1 MQRTIRLR
9 PYAIAIIL
17 IGLVFSAL
25 NYFLVNFVRSMFLRR
40 LEEES
45 LNYASIY
52 SHSLVKS
59 REAYRAINDLL
70 EQRLLTASSTAAL
83 FSDQLSDEALRA
95 LADSLSVDEIYIYS
109 PAGIIEY
116 STRPEYLGWEAP
128 PGHPVHEFMV
138 SGLASLVEDIRRDS
152 ESDRYYKYA
161 YLRLADERFVQLGI
175 GADFV
180 QGFLSSFE
188 LQRTVDEIGGF
199 HLVDHV
205 CFAGPDFVV
214 LASSGEHHHVGM
226 SLEDPAVKEAVL
238 AGRSYSTINR
248 ENGQEVYDIYVPVYL
263 EDEFVGTLVVG
274 KYTGSTEAALRTT
287 SFLVFAG
294 TSFVCLIFI
303 YTMYTNYRHNQQLVS
318 LAYHDTLTGL
328 PNKEYLLEVLTVR
341 LERGDPASSAVML
354 VHLRNLSEINSVY
367 GFAAGDR
374 VMHSMAERLAELVR
388 PGRKLF
394 RFSSNRFVFLLE
406 GYGSREELVE
416 FAEGIRLQVEEGQD
430 PLGHHLAVG
439 IGIVELSGSHQGPE
453 EVLTQAAIVVQH
465 LQNTQSPSSYAFFDV
480 EMAAR
485 LRREEIITQE
495 LRRFVASPALGTVY
509 LHYQPKVELAT
520 GKVVGFEALARM
532 NSPSLGMVSP
542 AEFIPI
548 AERHSLIVPLGYL
561 VLERACGF
569 ILRLNYRGFT
579 DLHVGVNISP
589 SQLLQED
596 FVQRVG
602 EILRETGIEPH
613 RLQLEIT
620 ESVLIE
626 DFAGIAAKLHPLREL
641 GVTIALDDFGTGYS
655 ALSRIGE
662 LPIDCIKI
670 DKSFIDNM
678 VFREKHRLIIKDLIS
693 MCHKLGLRVVAE
705 GVEQDIQRR
714 YLLES
719 GCDVMQ
725 GYLYSKPLLEEEAL
739 AKLA

>member
-1 MQRTIRLR
+1 
-9 PYAIAIIL
+9 
-17 IGLVFSAL
+17 
-25 NYFLVNFVRSMFLRR
+25 
-40 LEEES
+40 
-45 LNYASIY
+45 
-52 SHSLVKS
+52 
-59 REAYRAINDLL
+59 
-70 EQRLLTASSTAAL
+70 
-83 FSDQLSDEALRA
+83 
-95 LADSLSVDEIYIYS
+95 
-109 PAGIIEY
+109 
-116 STRPEYLGWEAP
+116 
-128 PGHPVHEFMV
+128 
-138 SGLASLVEDIRRDS
+138 
-152 ESDRYYKYA
+152 
-161 YLRLADERFVQLGI
+161 
-175 GADFV
+175 
-180 QGFLSSFE
+180 
-188 LQRTVDEIGGF
+188 
-199 HLVDHV
+199 
-205 CFAGPDFVV
+205 
-214 LASSGEHHHVGM
+214 
-226 SLEDPAVKEAVL
+226 
-238 AGRSYSTINR
+238 
-248 ENGQEVYDIYVPVYL
+248 
-263 EDEFVGTLVVG
+263 
-274 KYTGSTEAALRTT
+274 
-287 SFLVFAG
+287 LVFAG

-328 PNKEYLLEVLTVR
+328 PNNEYLSEVLAER
-341 LERGDPASSAVML
+341 LERVDTGNSAVML

-388 PGRKLF
+388 PDRRLF

-406 GYGSREELVE
+406 GYGSREELAD
-416 FAEGIRLQVEEGQD
+416 FAERIRHHLEEGQD

-439 IGIVELSGSHQGPE
+439 VGIVELSGSHQGPE

-495 LRRFVASPALGTVY
+495 LRRFVASPILGTVY

-520 GKVVGFEALARM
+520 GRVVGFEALARM

-548 AERHSLIVPLGYL
+548 AERHNLIVPLGYL

-589 SQLLQED
+589 LQLLQED

-602 EILRETGIEPH
+602 EILRDTGIEPH

-626 DFAGIAAKLHPLREL
+626 DFAGIAVKLHPLREL
-641 GVTIALDDFGTGYS
+641 GVTIALDDFGTGCS

-670 DKSFIDNM
+670 DKGFIDNM
-678 VFREKHRLIIKDLIS
+678 IFKAKHRLIIKDLIS

-705 GVEQDIQRR
+705 GVEQETQRR
-714 YLLES
+714 DLLES

-725 GYLYSKPLLEEEAL
+725 GYLYSKLLLEEEAL